1 MLFASLVTG
10 ATVLIDRGFA
20 LGLTWPVLAAPGTLM
35 LLAFLASG
43 LLRHEGLEDATLELD
58 QNLGLSDRV
67 TTGIAFA
74 SLEHEGLMN
83 AGDDFFDFILLD
95 QLGSMNETRLSQAV
109 IPTANGS
116 AETTSVAT
124 FDASA
129 DEAALFFDISA
140 SAAYEAGANDTFAFL
155 RSRTANITRFT
166 TDEQVRVTLT
176 GNASLESDLNFQ
188 TTPRLP
194 QTVLSIITEPGD
206 GDPLFEVEN
215 IEGAFAFEIV
225 LEPGSYQLRS
235 AVDDTI
241 QTFGFPAGVYSASSE
256 LVLTATITT
265 ITA

>member
-1 MLFASLVTG
+1 MPTRHRCA
-10 ATVLIDRGFA
+10 A
-20 LGLTWPVLAAPGTLM
+20 LAALSAAA
-35 LLAFLASG
+35 LAPA
-43 LLRHEGLEDATLELD
+43 ELTSVFSTTA
-58 QNLGLSDRV
+58 LS
-67 TTGIAFA
+67 AFA

-176 GNASLESDLNFQ
+176 GNASLEFDLNFQ

-225 LEPGSYQLRS
+225 LGPGSYQLRS

-265 ITA
+265 IPSPGAALLFGAPLVRRRRRVAAPVAA